1 MAADTTLTLTGEM
14 MTYLERT
21 FLERSKAKQI
31 HAQGA
36 KKKKHAQNM
45 GKTITFNRYSPLA
58 VATTALTEATNPSEA
73 NLTGATVDATVK
85 EYGNFVKVSSL
96 LYGTSIDRAAKEKT
110 EVLSQNAGETL
121 DTLVRNELASGA
133 TTQFAGGKAQL
144 SLVAASDV
152 LSSTEI
158 RKAVRT
164 LKKNNAITYGDG
176 YFLGKLGPDT
186 VFNLQADST
195 TWINVATYK
204 DSNKNIYSGEV
215 GKLFGVRFIEASSN
229 QFFDDNAGASSADV
243 YSNFIHGQEAF
254 ATIDLSGDSMRLIV
268 KNADKGDTSNPLN
281 MFMTIGWKAT
291 FAAKTLNPDWIVN
304 IKSGAGS

>member
-14 MTYLERT
+14 MVYLEKT

-31 HAQGA
+31 HSQGA
-36 KKKKHAQNM
+36 KTKSHAKNS
-45 GKTITFNRYSPLA
+45 GKSITFNRYNPLA
-58 VATTALTEATNPSEA
+58 VATSALTEATNPSEA
-73 NLTGATVDATVK
+73 NLTGATVTATVA

-110 EVLSQNAGETL
+110 EVISQNAGETL
-121 DTLVRNELASGA
+121 DTIVRNELASGA
-133 TTQFAGGKAQL
+133 TTQFAGGKASL

-158 RKAVRT
+158 RKAVKT

-186 VFNLQADST
+186 VYSLQADNT

-204 DSNKNIYSGEV
+204 DSAKEVYTGEV

-229 QFFDDNAGASSADV
+229 QYFDDNAGVSSADV

-254 ATIDLSGDSMRLIV
+254 ATVDLSGESMELLI
-268 KNADKGDTSNPLN
+268 KQSSNTDTSNPLN
-281 MFMTIGWKAT
+281 MFMTVGWKAT
-291 FAAKTLNPDWIVN
+291 FAAKTLNPNWIVN
-304 IKSGAGS
+304 IKTGV

>member
-1 MAADTTLTLTGEM
+1 MAADTTATLTGEM
-14 MTYLERT
+14 MTFLEKT

-31 HAQGA
+31 HSQGA
-36 KKKKHAQNM
+36 KVKKHSRNS
-45 GKTITFNRYSPLA
+45 GKSIVFNRYSPLA
-58 VATTALTEATNPSEA
+58 VATTALTEATNPAEA
-73 NLTGATVDATVK
+73 NLTGATVTATVA

-96 LYGTSIDRAAKEKT
+96 LYGTSIDREAKEKT
-110 EVLSQNAGETL
+110 EVVSQNAGETL

-133 TTQFAGGKAQL
+133 TTQFAGGKAAL
-144 SLVAASDV
+144 TAVAASDV
-152 LSSTEI
+152 LSSTEV

-186 VFNLQADST
+186 VYNLQADGT

-204 DSNKNIYSGEV
+204 DSAKEIYTGEV

-229 QFFDDNAGASSADV
+229 QYNESSTTTV

-254 ATIDLSGDSMRLIV
+254 ATVDLDGSNSELIIKV
-268 KNADKGDTSNPLN
+268 SDKSDTGNPLN
-281 MFMTIGWKAT
+281 MFMTAGWKAT
-291 FAAKTLNPDWIVN
+291 FATKTLNSNWLVN
-304 IKSGAGS
+304 IKAGSQ

>member
-14 MTYLERT
+14 MTYLEKT

-36 KKKKHAQNM
+36 KKKTHSKNS
-45 GKTITFNRYSPLA
+45 GKTITFNRYNPLA

-73 NLTGATVDATVK
+73 NLTGATVSATVA
-85 EYGNFVKVSSL
+85 EYGNYVKVSSL

-110 EVLSQNAGETL
+110 EVISQNAGETL

-133 TTQFAGGKAQL
+133 TAQFAGGKSFL
-144 SLVAASDV
+144 SAIAASDV
-152 LSSTEI
+152 LSSSEI
-158 RKAVRT
+158 RKAVKT

-186 VFNLQADST
+186 VYSLQSDNT
-195 TWINVATYK
+195 TWINVVTYK
-204 DSNKNIYSGEV
+204 DSAKEIYTGEV

-229 QFFDDNAGASSADV
+229 QYNESSTTTV

-254 ATIDLSGDSMRLIV
+254 ATIDLSDENTELII
-268 KNADKGDTSNPLN
+268 KQSDKSDTSNALN
-281 MFMTIGWKAT
+281 MFMTVGWKAT
-291 FAAKTLNPDWIVN
+291 FAVKTLNANWLVN
-304 IKSGAGS
+304 IKTGAGS